1 MNTIPKFAV
10 VAAGLLSATLFAAEA
25 PAQTAKQVD
34 QVHQACAV
42 TMGLNPANAD
52 YDMCV
57 ARLQRTVVR
66 IDQAAQLERDRNACM
81 QGGLQ
86 PDTSKFALCVLD
98 AEQVASN

>member
-1 MNTIPKFAV
+1 MNTIRKFAV

-34 QVHQACAV
+34 QVHEACST

-57 ARLQRTVVR
+57 ARLQRTIVR
-66 IDQAAQLERDRNACM
+66 MDQAALIERDRNACM
-81 QGGLQ
+81 QHGLQ
-86 PDTSKFALCVLD
+86 PDTSKFALCVVD
-98 AEQVASN
+98 AGQVPSN